1 MSQKWLIWA
10 CYGIFSLLRTLGDFY
25 AYFLVETIL
34 SSSLEKFCLKGA
46 LIYLCMGKN
55 CEWELEEA
63 FYCDLTV
70 ISSPYLCEYF
80 LFHHTCFF
88 FRKYLFLSQE
98 FPELESMPRFQLNCI
113 IPTYFLCI
121 FCFFF
126 SYRMSSF
133 KENNLCNLCTIVTSW
148 LGCTDIVESHYHN
161 AQWFSFTIAKGYHVF
176 FRGFNNWLVRTGLP
190 VTISLIFWEIQ
201 AFNTIIPPKNSIL
214 YDSWDQL

>member
-1 MSQKWLIWA
+1 MAHLSLLWYFFFAQNLGWFLCLLFSRDYFILFFREVLLEGCSHISLHGEELWMGTGRSILLWFN
-10 CYGIFSLLRTLGDFY
+10 CYQFSIFMWIFSF
-25 AYFLVETIL
+25 
-34 SSSLEKFCLKGA
+34 
-46 LIYLCMGKN
+46 
-55 CEWELEEA
+55 
-63 FYCDLTV
+63 
-70 ISSPYLCEYF
+70 SPYL
-80 LFHHTCFF
+80 FF

-176 FRGFNNWLVRTGLP
+176 F
-190 VTISLIFWEIQ
+190 
-201 AFNTIIPPKNSIL
+201 
-214 YDSWDQL
+214 